1 MHVTRD
7 GRNII
12 IHNVKRQ
19 DARELLKL
27 GCQYD
32 SSSMTWS
39 MIYNKHKLKQLE
51 LLGCIIP
58 EYIKQGL
65 TQGQIAKIKLNKIKL
80 PEYITEDLFPYQ
92 IEGVKMLFAGYS
104 LLADEMG
111 LGKTITLLRY
121 LEGSVRRRAVV
132 ACPAF
137 LKEKWAHE
145 VRKWTSHKPFIIYGQ
160 KQMKLPVRGVYII
173 NYDILE
179 FHLDN
184 LTKNSIELFASDEAH
199 LCKNDATK
207 RTKALRKLAIHSDRY
222 VPMTGTPI
230 LNNAQ
235 DLYPHLNLL
244 DSNNFYS
251 KKLFVNEYCI
261 VKDGRIIGTKN
272 HEKLH
277 RLLSESIMIRRTYEQ
292 IKDDFDGTYDVKID
306 DQLVPI
312 KLDSYTTYNQAD
324 SDITGY
330 LYKTTGKYYQDTVAI
345 MQRDRVLKEIIY
357 EQKKQAI
364 FDWMDNFL
372 SYGEKITL
380 FFTRTKHLKEFAEKY
395 DAMMIYGAT
404 DMKKRLN
411 IVNDF
416 NYNNKQV
423 LCCNIK
429 AAGVGLDII
438 GCHNVGFVDFDY
450 VWENMKQAI
459 KRFDRIGQKFPVVS
473 VYYFAGLQT
482 IEESV
487 TLQKLDKKHET
498 ARKIVDGR
506 NLRDDERLQNL

>member
-12 IHNVKRQ
+12 IHNATRQ
-19 DARELLKL
+19 DARELLRL
-27 GCQYD
+27 GCKYD
-32 SSSMTWS
+32 TSSMTWS
-39 MIYNKHKLKQLE
+39 IMCNRNILKKLE
-51 LLGCIIP
+51 SLGCIVP
-58 EYIKQGL
+58 NYIKEGL
-65 TQGQIAKIKLNKIKL
+65 TLGQVTKIKLNKIKL

-92 IEGVKMLFAGYS
+92 IEGVRMLFAGYS

-145 VRKWTSHKPFIIYGQ
+145 VRKWTSHEPFVIYGQ
-160 KQMKLPVRGVYII
+160 KKVKLPVRGIYII

-184 LTKNSIELFASDEAH
+184 LTKKSIELFASDEAH

-244 DSNNFYS
+244 DSNQFYS
-251 KKLFVNEYCI
+251 KKLFLNEYCI
-261 VKDGRIIGTKN
+261 IKEDRIIGTKN

-277 RLLSESIMIRRTYEQ
+277 KILSESIMIRRTYEGVKQ
-292 IKDDFDGTYDVKID
+292 DFGSSYDVRID

-312 KLDSYTTYNQAD
+312 KLDSYATYNQAD
-324 SDITGY
+324 SDIAGY
-330 LYKTTGKYYQDTVAI
+330 LYKTTGKYYQATVAI

-357 EQKKQAI
+357 EEKKKAI
-364 FDWMDNFL
+364 FEWMDNFL
-372 SYGEKITL
+372 LYGEKITL

-404 DMKKRLN
+404 DMKKRLD
-411 IVNDF
+411 IINDF
-416 NYNNKQV
+416 NSNNKQV

-498 ARKIVDGR
+498 ARMLIDGR
-506 NLRDDERLQNL
+506 KLRDDERLQNL